1 MGGNLRE
8 GGIVNNM
15 PEVAQQIF
23 EEADCLFTRVQVDRA
38 ISEIA
43 LALNERL
50 VNETPVVL
58 CVMNG
63 GVIATGMLLPKLRFQ
78 LELDYLHATRYGDE
92 TTGGK
97 LLWKHHHEI
106 SLLDRTVII
115 IDDILDEGTTLKA
128 IIDACE
134 RERAREV
141 ISVVLTKKIHNRN
154 PGIEADYVG
163 LEVPDRYVFGFG
175 MDYCGFLRN
184 APGIYAVRGK

>member
-1 MGGNLRE
+1 MND
-8 GGIVNNM
+8 M
-15 PEVAQQIF
+15 PNVARQIF
-23 EEADCLFTRVQVDRA
+23 EEADCLYTRAQVERA
-38 ISEIA
+38 VDDLA
-43 LALNERL
+43 FALNERL
-50 VNETPVVL
+50 ADEIPVVL

-63 GVIATGMLLPKLRFQ
+63 GVITTGLLLPKLRFQ
-78 LELDYLHATRYGDE
+78 LELDYLHATRYGDD

-115 IDDILDEGTTLKA
+115 VDDILDEGTTLKA
-128 IIDACE
+128 IIEACE
-134 RERAREV
+134 KERAREV
-141 ISVVLTKKIHNRN
+141 ISVVLTKKIHDRN
-154 PGIEADYVG
+154 AGIEADYIG